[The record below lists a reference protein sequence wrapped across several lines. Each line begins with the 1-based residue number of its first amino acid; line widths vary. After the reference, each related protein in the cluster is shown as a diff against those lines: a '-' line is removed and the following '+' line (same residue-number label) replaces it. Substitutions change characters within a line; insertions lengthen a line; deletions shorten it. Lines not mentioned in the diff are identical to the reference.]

1 MKCYVHPDVDAVGT
15 CTVCGKSVCQN
26 CAVDMNGKLTC
37 KSCVEKM
44 ATQPGSAAGAGTVAA
59 PAPVRK
65 EPIFSIILSFFLPGL
80 GQIYNGHVKKGII
93 LAVVYIVLW
102 IAMIIVYFAGALVTM
117 GIGAFCC
124 LPAFL
129 VPLVIWVYGM
139 YDAYV
144 VAGKINRG
152 EYTKDWL

>member
-80 GQIYNGHVKKGII
+80 G
-93 LAVVYIVLW
+93 
-102 IAMIIVYFAGALVTM
+102 
-117 GIGAFCC
+117 
-124 LPAFL
+124 
-129 VPLVIWVYGM
+129 
-139 YDAYV
+139 
-144 VAGKINRG
+144 
-152 EYTKDWL
+152 